1 MTEIDGKLYGRGSTD
16 DKVEEGKDTDTGVD
30 TGADTGINKGGGTEG
45 GQKKGGL
52 KGNLKDSENIKH
64 INFLLKIV

>member
-1 MTEIDGKLYGRGSTD
+1 MVVDPLMIRQKKE
-16 DKVEEGKDTDTGVD
+16 KDTDTGVD

-45 GQKKGGL
+45 GL
-52 KGNLKDSENIKH
+52 KGDLKDSENIKH

>member
-1 MTEIDGKLYGRGSTD
+1 MVVDPLMIRQKKE
-16 DKVEEGKDTDTGVD
+16 KDTDTGVD

-52 KGNLKDSENIKH
+52 KGDLKDSENIKH
-64 INFLLKIV
+64 INFLLKIVLKG